1 MTQTSGSWFYHN
13 GKDRLGPFSEEQI
26 TALLIAGVINEH
38 TKVWSENIADWTPLF
53 HTELRKLLGDKQITP
68 PEIAPVE
75 KATTQPRDH
84 VEASPS
90 SMPSTATARRS
101 IPSTIYG
108 MYDNRLLGKFL
119 YAALMLNFFASIGVI
134 ILTLKKKTIQER
146 YSFFTM
152 MESDGAMLLLG
163 APVLLATFLFLIWK
177 YRATANA
184 FHVAGPQSVTPAGA
198 VYWYFVPV
206 LWFWKPYEAMRNI
219 HNAFVGSG
227 NHETVQ
233 SWWFAWWLSVAIAL
247 GLAFVLPASAA
258 EAAAS
263 NSFGPYMWLNI
274 VILGADA
281 TSFFMAARLIKEL
294 IAAEALRMGHAAGVA
309 A

>member
-1 MTQTSGSWFYHN
+1 MPEIDAKWFYSID
-13 GKDRLGPFSEEQI
+13 GDRKGPFSEEQI
-26 TALLIAGVINEH
+26 SALLMTGVVNEH
-38 TKVWSENIADWTPLF
+38 TKVWSEKIADWTPLF

-68 PEIAPVE
+68 PDVAPVD
-75 KATTQPRDH
+75 KATPQPRNH
-84 VEASPS
+84 VEASTF
-90 SMPSTATARRS
+90 SMPNTATTRRS
-101 IPSTIYG
+101 MPSTIYG

-119 YAALMLNFFASIGVI
+119 YAALMLNFFASIAVI

-152 MESDGAMLLLG
+152 MESEEAMLLLG
-163 APVLLATFLFLIWK
+163 APVLLATLLFLIWK

-227 NHETVQ
+227 NHEAVQ

-263 NSFGPYMWLNI
+263 NSFGPYMWWSI
-274 VILGADA
+274 IILGADA
-281 TSFFMAARLIKEL
+281 TSFFMAARLIKKL
-294 IAAEALRMGHAAGVA
+294 SAAETLRMGQSAVVA